1 MGYVGVLV
9 ISIILIF
16 VIILV
21 SVLTTSKAYDYKH
34 TVDPIE
40 NNPHIDN
47 DEDEK
52 EDETKQT

>member
-16 VIILV
+16 IIILV

-40 NNPHIDN
+40 NNPHLDN
-47 DEDEK
+47 EDTENKDEPN
-52 EDETKQT
+52 QS